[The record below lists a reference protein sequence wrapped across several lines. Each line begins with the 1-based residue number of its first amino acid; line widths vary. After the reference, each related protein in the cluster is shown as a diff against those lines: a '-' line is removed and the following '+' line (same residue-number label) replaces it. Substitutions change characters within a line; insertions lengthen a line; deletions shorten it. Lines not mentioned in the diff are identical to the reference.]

1 VSTTDLRKEHVCR
14 ADRVVV
20 KVGTNVLAA
29 PGKPLDDERVR
40 AIAEQVAWLKESGR
54 QVVLVSSGAIGC
66 GMSAL
71 GIETRPAQLPM
82 LQAIASV
89 GQGKLIARYERHFR
103 RHGLHAAQVLL
114 TREDVDDRRRY
125 LNACN
130 TIHELMDMPCVP
142 VINENDTIST
152 EEICLGDNDALAAL
166 VTNMIR
172 ARLLVLLTSV
182 PGLYSEPPADD
193 VTPDVLRMVDYGDN
207 EVDGLVYDEKTAGGT
222 GGMAS
227 KLEAVRMATSA
238 GEAAVIAD
246 GRDPRVLRKL
256 FAGEDQGTLF
266 LPASTRL
273 KSYKRWLGMTVRPC
287 GTVVVDAGAE
297 RALVQRG
304 KSLLPSGVTRVR
316 GEFSPGDVIAVE
328 GADGN
333 ELARGLANYSS
344 RDIMRIK
351 GARTSELE
359 SILGRK
365 DYDEIIH
372 RDNMALVNGD

>member
-1 VSTTDLRKEHVCR
+1 VCAAR
-14 ADRVVV
+14 RVVV

-29 PGKPLDDERVR
+29 PGKPLDAERVH
-40 AIAEQVAWLKESGR
+40 AIAEQMAWLKETGR

-71 GIETRPAQLPM
+71 EIGARPEQLPL

-89 GQGKLIARYERHFR
+89 GQGKLIARYERQFR

-182 PGLYSEPPADD
+182 PGLYSEPPAEG
-193 VTPDVLRMVDYGDN
+193 VTPEVLRRVEYGDDG
-207 EVDGLVYDEKTAGGT
+207 VHGLVYDEKTAGGT

-227 KLEAVRMATSA
+227 KLEAARMATSA

-246 GRDPRVLRKL
+246 GRDPEVLRKL
-256 FAGEDQGTLF
+256 FAGQDVGTLF

-273 KSYKRWLGMTVRPC
+273 KSYKRWLGMTARPC
-287 GTVVVDAGAE
+287 GAVVVDRGAQS
-297 RALVQRG
+297 ALMEGG
-304 KSLLPSGVTRVR
+304 KSLLPSGITAVR
-316 GEFSPGDVIAVE
+316 GEFQQGDVVAVE
-328 GADGN
+328 GPQGV
-333 ELARGLANYSS
+333 EVARGLANYSS
-344 RDIMRIK
+344 RDIERIK
-351 GARTSELE
+351 GARTSEVE

-365 DYDEIIH
+365 DYDEVIH
-372 RDNMALVNGD
+372 RDNMAVVNSD